1 MCVACGYAE
10 NADVV
15 GAINI
20 LERGQRLL
28 ACAEEGSGRGR
39 QTMTK
44 PASVKQEPTEV
55 TAHEVSQAQHRRNP
69 GLFRAGRMSSYQWV
83 SEPTSTLHK
92 EIVMKTKP
100 WVALVEYGCVGA
112 LGLFLAN
119 ALAQDFPI
127 KPIKFIVPFA
137 AGSGSDQAARTYAQV
152 ISSLYGVP
160 VLVDPK
166 PGGNGFIAVQ
176 NVAKAQPDG
185 YTALYTTN
193 TTHAANAHLY
203 KNLPYD
209 PVKDFAPVALLSMG
223 HMSLVVNVNSKY
235 KSVEDIVLEAR
246 KRPGEL
252 NFGSG
257 SSSSRVASEMF
268 KQLAGIDVK
277 SIPYKSNPMSITDL
291 MGGQID
297 FMFTDAATG
306 VPQIQSN
313 KLRALA
319 VSGLKRLAAI
329 ASVPTMEEAGI
340 KGYDMSYWNAVF
352 LPAGTPLAIVNK
364 FNEML
369 ARASTSEPVQNYL
382 RSTSSELSLS
392 SPEGL
397 AQFQANESVRWGKVI
412 KQAGIEPE

>member
-1 MCVACGYAE
+1 
-10 NADVV
+10 
-15 GAINI
+15 
-20 LERGQRLL
+20 
-28 ACAEEGSGRGR
+28 
-39 QTMTK
+39 
-44 PASVKQEPTEV
+44 
-55 TAHEVSQAQHRRNP
+55 
-69 GLFRAGRMSSYQWV
+69 
-83 SEPTSTLHK
+83 
-92 EIVMKTKP
+92 VMKTKP

-319 VSGLKRLAAI
+319 VTNSVRVQSI
-329 ASVPTMEEAGI
+329 PEVPTMLESGV
-340 KGYDMSYWNAVF
+340 KDYDFTSWFGVFFPAKATMEITEKFAQDCNAVMTTAKAKEF
-352 LPAGTPLAIVNK
+352 LFGLGAVPNPSNPQAFAKVVEREINKWGPIVK
-364 FNEML
+364 
-369 ARASTSEPVQNYL
+369 AA
-382 RSTSSELSLS
+382 
-392 SPEGL
+392 
-397 AQFQANESVRWGKVI
+397 K
-412 KQAGIEPE
+412 IEPE